1 MCKVEQLDYF
11 YINLKK
17 TKIMAPYIKDKRHLV
32 GIILVLIGFV
42 LILDNIRF
50 FPDFI
55 PRWVWS
61 WPMLLIAIGSF
72 SLLTSENQGPGIV
85 LIGVGTVFLLS
96 DILPDIWPGF
106 FDWFIDDTRLF
117 WYLII
122 IVVGLSLILRNRGAF
137 RSKDKTGRRARRPG
151 KFAFDK
157 EDDSAEPD
165 AGFAASDDN
174 DYIDEL
180 AIFGGGD
187 KIITSDNFKGGR
199 VTTIFGGSDIVL
211 LHSQLAPGVNEI
223 EVFSMFG
230 GWTLR
235 VPPNWQVKSEVVA
248 IFGAVSD
255 KRYIPDN
262 VVKDNTRKLIIK
274 GFVMFGGGEIK

>member
-1 MCKVEQLDYF
+1 
-11 YINLKK
+11 
-17 TKIMAPYIKDKRHLV
+17 MAPYIKDKRHLV
-32 GIILVLIGFV
+32 GIILVLIGLA

-55 PRWVWS
+55 PWWVWS

-85 LIGVGTVFLLS
+85 LIGVGAVFLLS
-96 DILPDIWPGF
+96 DILPDVWPGF
-106 FDWFIDDTRLF
+106 FDWFIDDSSLF

-122 IVVGLSLILRNRGAF
+122 IVVGLSLILRKRGAF
-137 RSKDKTGRRARRPG
+137 QSKDGTGGRHSRRPG

-157 EDDSAEPD
+157 ENDSPESD
-165 AGFAASDDN
+165 AGFSASSDN

-187 KIITSDNFKGGR
+187 KIITSDNFRGGR

-262 VVKDNTRKLIIK
+262 VVKDNTRQLIIK